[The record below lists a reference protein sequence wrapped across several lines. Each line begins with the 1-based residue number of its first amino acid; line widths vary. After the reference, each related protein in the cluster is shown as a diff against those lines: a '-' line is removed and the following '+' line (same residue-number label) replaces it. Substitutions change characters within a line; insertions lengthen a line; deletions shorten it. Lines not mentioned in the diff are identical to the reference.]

1 MRKIA
6 LIVLVGLLL
15 LLVGCFENISDN
27 GDEMDSGKYITP
39 DYMEEI
45 SRELEADSSSL
56 PPSNTT
62 AVSVTVTDALTTV
75 SSDHTTTLCVETIA
89 PDIVTVSPEVVTT
102 APVGTSVFVEVTTVC
117 PQIVTTP
124 ASETTTF
131 PETSYITTA
140 PETTSIAPADSEIT
154 LPVVPINGTTTSS
167 SDTTVPEGEVYWVP
181 SGKVWHI
188 RRDCSS
194 LSRSTTILN
203 GSVADAQAAGKERV
217 CKKCG

>member
-6 LIVLVGLLL
+6 LLVLVILLL
-15 LLVGCFENISDN
+15 LLVGCFENISGN
-27 GDEMDSGKYITP
+27 GDEVDSGDYITP

-45 SRELEADSSSL
+45 SRELEFDLSS
-56 PPSNTT
+56 PVPTDTT
-62 AVSVTVTDALTTV
+62 VASITTTDALTTV
-75 SSDHTTTLCVETIA
+75 PPDHTTTSSVETIA
-89 PDIVTVSPEVVTT
+89 PDIVTVSPEVVIT
-102 APVGTSVFVEVTTVC
+102 APVETSVFVEVTTIS
-117 PQIVTTP
+117 PQVVTTP
-124 ASETTTF
+124 ASETTT
-131 PETSYITTA
+131 T

-154 LPVVPINGTTTSS
+154 LPVVPINGTTASS
-167 SDTTVPEGEVYWVP
+167 SDTTVSEGEVYWVP

-188 RRDCSS
+188 RINCSS